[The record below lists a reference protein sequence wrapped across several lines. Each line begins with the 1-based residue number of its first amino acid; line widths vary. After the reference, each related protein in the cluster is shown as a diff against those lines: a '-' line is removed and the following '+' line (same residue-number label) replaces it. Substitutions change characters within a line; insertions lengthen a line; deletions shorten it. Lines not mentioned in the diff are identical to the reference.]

1 MGETTGTFDVPESA
15 VRRQSPLRRTVT
27 LGLIAG
33 AVLVYLALTGIVE
46 RFHGRNLITDA
57 GGEGIFQLSR
67 AMLIATVLIAGWA
80 ASSQKR
86 RGSMSPVSAGGLM
99 GLVAGALLGLTVI
112 VMGAL
117 LPGPDAPEG
126 AVDVGEILVS
136 VVPVLIE
143 TILFGD
149 RGAVTAF
156 LILTVSGGA
165 LGALGG
171 SLRMLQPRIRRALV
185 TALLS
190 TLVLSMLEPILRPV
204 VTNLGFDIRWLYLR
218 GGLTIL
224 GAVLTFAVSAASA
237 WLWAGLEA
245 PPRGAADRGTTA
257 RPAPRDAGERPAP
270 PTAETAI
277 QWLGIGG
284 LVASIVIVVLAF
296 ADSEFQG
303 SVLLAILAVCMAATI
318 GAAALGRRAK
328 AASLPPSPTL
338 RIGLVTGAIGL
349 FLILPTIGGP
359 NVSNI
364 FGNVGLYI
372 LLGLGLNIVVGYAG
386 LLDLGY
392 VAFFATGAYTIAI
405 FTSRASFLVVETG
418 GGVQQLNYA
427 ETGAT
432 NFWVAL
438 PIAVIISVVAGIL
451 IGAPVLRLRGDY
463 LAIVTLGFG
472 EIIRTLVL
480 SRWLE
485 RWLGGAQG
493 IIQIEAPPPSALNLR
508 DPERLY
514 YLIFIFVAI
523 AAFVSYRLVNAR
535 VGRAWAA
542 MREDE
547 SVAESMGISVIKYKL
562 LAFAMGAAVGSLGGA
577 FFTAK
582 IGSVFPSSFIL
593 IVSINV
599 LAVIV
604 IGGMGSIPG
613 VMVGSFVLV
622 GLPDLLREMAEYR
635 YLFYGAILVA
645 IMIAKPEGL
654 LPNVRRR
661 RDLHGVELE
670 EEQYEERIG
679 AGGTGPGLEPGI
691 KDEGPH

>member
-1 MGETTGTFDVPESA
+1 MGEATGTFDLPESA
-15 VRRQSPLRRTVT
+15 TRQRSPLRKVIT
-27 LGLIAG
+27 LGLVAG
-33 AVLVYLALTGIVE
+33 IVLVYLALTGIIE
-46 RFHGRNLITDA
+46 RFHERNLVTNAD
-57 GGEGIFQLSR
+57 GEGIFQLSR
-67 AMLIATVLIAGWA
+67 GMLIITLLLAGWVV
-80 ASSQKR
+80 ASEKR
-86 RGSMSPVSAGGLM
+86 RGNLNPLA
-99 GLVAGALLGLTVI
+99 AGALMGVIAGAVLGLMSI

-126 AVDVGEILVS
+126 AVDIGEILVS
-136 VVPVLIE
+136 VVPVLIDS
-143 TILFGD
+143 ILFGD
-149 RGAVTAF
+149 KGAVTAF
-156 LILTVSGGA
+156 LILTISGGVFGA
-165 LGALGG
+165 LGSAMQTLP
-171 SLRMLQPRIRRALV
+171 PRARRTLV

-190 TLVLSMLEPILRPV
+190 TLVLSMLEPILRPI
-204 VTNLGFDIRWLYLR
+204 VTNLGFDITWLYLR
-218 GGLTIL
+218 RGLSIL
-224 GAVLTFAVSAASA
+224 GAVLTFVVSGAAA
-237 WLWAGLEA
+237 WFWAGLA
-245 PPRGAADRGTTA
+245 PAENEQETRQPATPQREEETEPRVLS
-257 RPAPRDAGERPAP
+257 GEVVVK
-270 PTAETAI
+270 
-277 QWLGIGG
+277 WLGITG
-284 LVASIVIVVLAF
+284 LVASIVIVGMTF
-296 ADSEFQG
+296 AGTEFQG
-303 SVLLAILAVCMAATI
+303 TTLLVVLAVCLVAVI
-318 GAAALGRRAK
+318 GAAAAGRRRKGTGVA
-328 AASLPPSPTL
+328 PPRDL
-338 RIGLVTGAIGL
+338 QVGLVTGAIGL
-349 FLILPTIGGP
+349 FIILPTIGGP

-418 GGVQQLNYA
+418 GGVGQLNYA

-438 PIAVIISVVAGIL
+438 PLAVIISVIAGIL

-493 IIQIEAPPPSALNLR
+493 IIQIEAPPPAALDLR

-613 VMVGSFVLV
+613 VMVGAFVLV

-645 IMIAKPEGL
+645 IMIARPEGL

-661 RDLHGVELE
+661 QELHEKELE
-670 EEQYEERIG
+670 EEQYEERVG
-679 AGGTGPGLEPGI
+679 AEAGEPGI
-691 KDEGPH
+691 AMVDKDEEGS